1 MINNYSAHILIVD
14 DSPSNLRFLSKILTD
29 QGYSVQRAISAT
41 VALNA
46 VKAKLPDII
55 LLDILMP
62 EINGYE
68 LCELLKS
75 QPETK
80 NIPIIFI
87 SALQEISAQIQA
99 FEAGG
104 VDYITKP
111 FHIDEVII
119 RVKNQLNLQ
128 FFQKEISEQNVRLQQ
143 EIKERQR
150 VEIEL
155 RNREKLNESILNS
168 AAVGICLT
176 DENGYF
182 VQVNPAYCELYGYT
196 REELIGQSF
205 TIHFPGSDASE
216 ISFIVQ
222 EYKKFICTFTDNKT
236 GKYCVYRKDGSQ
248 LIVDITRG
256 IFQQEDG
263 QIFVVTSVR
272 DITERHRAELEKNRL
287 VVSLQKSKS
296 SLAAAQRVAHIGSW
310 EYDLNTGKVTWSEEL
325 FNIFGIEANSR
336 ELSYTDVINL
346 IYSEDRKKFQNIV
359 KDALENASLYELEFR
374 ICTPDGQIRY
384 VEGRGEPVIRQGM
397 VIELFGTAMDITTR
411 KQVELQLQKQF
422 YRSKLL
428 SQITE
433 KIRSELKPK
442 NIFET
447 AAIQLGKA
455 FRSSR
460 CLIYTYSEQGIPKIN
475 LVAEYVG
482 SDCESLSNLNLNL
495 SDKTHIQ
502 ELLISE
508 EARAYNDVEKDEFL
522 KEEIEISK
530 QLKIKSM
537 LEIRT
542 SYKGEANG
550 IISFHQCDDYRVWT
564 DEEIDFLEAIAAQLG
579 IAIAQAKLLD
589 KEQQDRVELDRQNL
603 QLQQE
608 INSRAITENALIQ
621 SESKYR
627 ALVESS
633 QDIIWSVDTEGRY
646 TFINQAVQQIY
657 GYEPTEMIGHLM
669 TEFLPSEQIAKEKNI
684 LERLLQGESIFH
696 YETTHLR
703 KDGKPISLLLNALPL
718 QNKEGK
724 IISITGTKSDITERK
739 QREEALK
746 LIVEGTA
753 STTGDAFMSSCV
765 RYLAEVLQVKYAL
778 IGQLINS
785 DKNTLHILSLWQGET
800 WGASMLCDTS
810 LTPYYQVLQG
820 KPYFCSDSVQSL
832 YPESEELVIFNAES
846 YWGVPLFDFQG
857 KVSGILAVMDTK
869 PMTYDVGAES
879 ILKIFAARA
888 GAEIERKRV
897 EEELL
902 ESQKRLSTLV
912 TTNADGL
919 IVVDSLGIVQFMN
932 PAGEKILGRKA
943 PEMIG
948 RLFGIATHPN
958 KTTVID
964 IPHRTGEIITVEMQV
979 VDIVWQSEN
988 AYLVSLRNIS
998 ERKQAESE
1006 IRLLLETTQAI
1017 SRCEDISSALA
1028 VILRL
1033 ICITINW
1040 DVAEAWIPSSN
1051 DQFLEYSPGW
1061 YRHQGVFQ
1069 ELRSHQEN
1077 IKFAAGE
1084 GLPGRVWLSQK
1095 AEWIEDISINSEFSE
1110 VFNLELSEKLDLKSY
1125 FGIPIVANKK
1135 VIAVL
1140 VFFKCK
1146 KTKET
1151 PRLLELVTAVA
1162 TQLSSLIQRKKA
1174 EQALRESERRFRAIF
1189 NSTFQ
1194 FIGLLTT
1201 DGILLEANQSLLKF
1215 AGVTEQ
1221 EVVGLPF
1228 WETDFWKI
1236 SDSSRTNVQQ
1246 AIQRAALGE
1255 FVRYEVELLGAEE
1268 IPITIDFSLK
1278 PIFHEETGQVVML
1291 IPEGRDITIAKALQK
1306 ELTLREQ
1313 QLDAFFSSAPVGL
1326 AFFDS
1331 QLRYVKINEL
1341 LAQLHGLPITEH
1353 IGKTPSEITPR
1364 LALTIESNCRKILET
1379 GNPLINLEIS
1389 TDNPKFPGIIRD
1401 WIISYFPIPG
1411 DENQLFGVG
1420 AVVMEITDRKR
1431 VEAALRSATERLQHL
1446 LGTSPG
1452 IIFSCQP
1459 SIEQTTT
1466 FISENVTVVLGY
1478 EAVEFLADPHFWNNH
1493 IHPEDRERIVA
1504 ELPQLLENYSHSHEY
1519 RFLHKDGEYRWLY
1532 VQLRLVSTLPNNNPQ
1547 EIVGYAVD
1555 ITERKRAE
1563 DALSQSEATNRALLN
1578 AIPDMMF
1585 RSKVDGTFVDF
1596 KPPKHI
1602 QTLLSYDNFLGSNIQ
1617 EVLPAKLSERILKAS
1632 EQTLLTRMVQVLEYQ
1647 LEIGA
1652 DIFDYEA
1659 RIVPC
1664 GHDEVIS
1671 MVRDISE
1678 RKRSEKA
1685 LRESAER
1692 ERAVA
1697 RVIERMRET
1706 LDFETIFSSTTQ
1718 ELQHALSC
1726 DRVVVYRFNSDWTG
1740 EFVAE
1745 SVGQG
1750 WCQLKQEQYNDSF
1763 LTSNTVVGENCL
1775 IRNMK
1780 NEPDIINNE
1789 VHKISEKFYKDLNSF
1804 RSVSDIYKADFED
1817 CYLELLKRFQA
1828 RAYIIV
1834 PIFCGT
1840 KLWGLLGSYQNSGPR
1855 NWASPEINMVVQ
1867 IGAQLGVALQQA
1879 ELFDQTQKQS
1889 AALQQALF
1897 AADAANRAKS
1907 EFLASMSHE
1916 LRTPL
1921 NAILGF
1927 TQVMS
1932 RDGSLNLQQQENL
1945 GIINRAGEHLL
1956 NLINDI
1962 LEMSKIEAG
1971 RTTLNITGFDLFRF
1985 LKSQEEML
1993 YLKAQTKGIKL
2004 IVEIEKEVPQF
2015 IRTDESKLR
2024 QVLLNILG
2032 NAIKFTEKGA
2042 VILRVKTNS
2051 CYISD
2056 ASLLLSFEIEDT
2068 GPGIAPEEINLL
2080 FEAFAQ
2086 TEVGRKSQQ
2095 GTGLGLPI
2103 SRKYV
2108 QLLGGD
2114 IRVNSTVGKGSCFSF
2129 EIPIFPA
2136 NSEEINIEIS
2146 PQKVIGLAPNQPEYR
2161 ILVVD
2166 DLPESRRLLLM
2177 LFQSLGFQ
2185 VQQAENGQEAVALWE
2200 SWQPHLIWMDMRMPI
2215 MDGYEATKKIKGA
2228 LKGQKTVII
2237 ALTASAFEE
2246 DRKMVLEV
2254 GCDDFIRKPFQ
2265 QDVVLEKI
2273 SQHLQVSYI
2282 YEESTPTNT
2291 GNQTAEKTITED
2303 DIKHYLSQMSPEWIE
2318 QIYRASC
2325 QGSDDI
2331 IFELLAEVPAE
2342 FSDLKNILA
2351 DLADNFQFEKIM
2363 HLTTT

>member
-1 MINNYSAHILIVD
+1 MTNNNPAHILIVD

-29 QGYSVQRAISAT
+29 QGYSVQRAISGN

-62 EINGYE
+62 EMNGYE
-68 LCELLKS
+68 VCQFLKS
-75 QPETK
+75 QPETS
-80 NIPIIFI
+80 NIPVIFI

-111 FHIDEVII
+111 FHIDEVLI
-119 RVKNQLNLQ
+119 RVENQLRLQ
-128 FFQKEISEQNVRLQQ
+128 FLQKQLSEQNARLQQ
-143 EIKERQR
+143 EIQERRR

-155 RNREKLNESILNS
+155 SNREKLNQSILNC
-168 AAVGICLT
+168 APVGICLT

-182 VQVNPAYCELYGYT
+182 VQVNPAYCELYGFT
-196 REELIGQSF
+196 AEELIGQPF
-205 TIHFPGSDASE
+205 TIHFPDSDTSE
-216 ISFIVQ
+216 ISFILQ
-222 EYKKFICTFTDNKT
+222 EYKNFICTSTENQT
-236 GKYCVYRKDGSQ
+236 GKYCVSRKEGTQ
-248 LIVDITRG
+248 LIVDITRSV
-256 IFQQEDG
+256 FQQEDG
-263 QIFVVTSVR
+263 QIFAVTSVK
-272 DITERHRAELEKNRL
+272 DITERHRAEQEKNRL
-287 VVSLQKSKS
+287 VLSLQKSKA

-310 EYDLNTGKVTWSEEL
+310 EYDLNTGKITWSEEL
-325 FNIFGIEANSR
+325 FHIFGLEANHR
-336 ELSYTDVINL
+336 ELSYPEVVNL
-346 IYSEDRKKFQNIV
+346 IHPEDQKFFQETV
-359 KDALENASLYELEFR
+359 KRALENPNLYELEFR
-374 ICTPDGQIRY
+374 ICCPDGQLRY
-384 VEGRGEPVIRQGM
+384 VEGKGEPVIRQGM
-397 VIELFGTAMDITTR
+397 VIQLFGTAMDITHR

-422 YRSKLL
+422 YRSNLL
-428 SQITE
+428 RHITE
-433 KIRSELKPK
+433 KIRSELETKK
-442 NIFET
+442 IFEI
-447 AAIQLGKA
+447 AATQLGQA
-455 FRSSR
+455 FRASR
-460 CLIYTYSEQGIPKIN
+460 CLIHTYILQPIPKIT
-475 LVAEYVG
+475 LVAEYVVNG
-482 SDCESLSNLNLNL
+482 YESLSNFDFPI
-495 SDKTHIQ
+495 SDSHIQ
-502 ELLISE
+502 KLLMLDK
-508 EARAYNDVEKDEFL
+508 ARASNDVYKDPLLEKKLSIFR
-522 KEEIEISK
+522 
-530 QLKIKSM
+530 QFRIKSM
-537 LEIRT
+537 LAVRT
-542 SYKGEANG
+542 SYKGKANG
-550 IISFHQCDDYRVWT
+550 IIAFHQCDEYRVWT
-564 DEEIDFLEAIAAQLG
+564 EEEIEFLEAIAAQLG

-589 KEQQDRVELDRQNL
+589 KEQQAREELDRQNL

-608 INSRAITENALIQ
+608 INIRAVTENALIQ

-633 QDIIWSVDTEGRY
+633 QDIIWSVDSEGRY
-646 TFINQAVQQIY
+646 TFINPAVQQIY
-657 GYEPTEMIGHLM
+657 GYEPAEMIGHLM
-669 TEFLPSEQIAKEKNI
+669 TEFLPSEQIAKEENI

-696 YETTHLR
+696 YETTHLT
-703 KDGKPISLLLNALPL
+703 KDGKAIYLLLNALPL
-718 QNKEGK
+718 KNEQGK
-724 IISITGTKSDITERK
+724 IISIIGTNSDITERK

-753 STTGDAFMSSCV
+753 STTGDAFMRSCV
-765 RYLAEVLQVKYAL
+765 RYLAEVLQVKYAF
-778 IGQLINS
+778 IAQLVNA
-785 DKNTLHILSLWQGET
+785 DKNTVHILSFWQGET
-800 WGASMLCDTS
+800 WGANMLSDS
-810 LTPYYQVLQG
+810 SSTPCYEVLQG
-820 KPYFCSDSVQSL
+820 KPHFCSHSLQSL
-832 YPESEELVIFNAES
+832 YPKSEELGIFNAES

-857 KVSGILAVMDTK
+857 KVSGVLAVMDTK
-869 PMTYDVGAES
+869 PMTYDGGAES

-897 EEELL
+897 EEELI

-919 IVVDSLGIVQFMN
+919 IVVDNLGIVQFIN
-932 PAGEKILGRKA
+932 PAGEKILGRKVS
-943 PEMIG
+943 EMLG
-948 RLFGIATHPN
+948 QLFGIATHPN

-979 VDIVWQSEN
+979 VDIVWRSEN
-988 AYLVSLRNIS
+988 AYLVSLRDIS
-998 ERKQAESE
+998 ERKQAENE

-1033 ICITINW
+1033 ICITISW

-1051 DQFLEYSPGW
+1051 DSVLEYSPGW
-1061 YRHQGVFQ
+1061 YRYEASFQ
-1069 ELRSHQEN
+1069 EFQRHHEN
-1077 IKFAAGE
+1077 MAFAPGE

-1095 AEWIEDISINSEFSE
+1095 PEWIEDINNSEITVYLASE
-1110 VFNLELSEKLDLKSY
+1110 ISAQLGLKAC
-1125 FGIPIVANKK
+1125 FGVPIIASDS

-1140 VFFKCK
+1140 VFFKRA

-1151 PRLLELVTAVA
+1151 PRLLELVNAVA

-1201 DGILLEANQSLLKF
+1201 DGILLEANQSLLNF
-1215 AGVTEQ
+1215 AGVTEK

-1228 WETDFWKI
+1228 WQTPFWKI
-1236 SDSSRTNVQQ
+1236 SDSARATVQQ
-1246 AIQRAALGE
+1246 AIHRAAFGE
-1255 FVRYEVELLGAEE
+1255 FVRYEVELTGAGESAL
-1268 IPITIDFSLK
+1268 TIDFSLK
-1278 PIFHEETGQVVML
+1278 PIFDEETGQVVML
-1291 IPEGRDITIAKALQK
+1291 IPEGRDITIAKSLQK

-1331 QLRYVKINEL
+1331 QLRYVKINDL
-1341 LAQLHGLPITEH
+1341 LAQLHGAPITDH
-1353 IGKTPSEITPR
+1353 IGKTPAEIIPR
-1364 LALTIESNCRKILET
+1364 LALTVESNCRKILDT
-1379 GNPLINLEIS
+1379 GTPLINLELS
-1389 TDNPKFPGIIRD
+1389 TENPSLPGSFRD

-1411 DENQLFGVG
+1411 EGEQLYGVG

-1431 VEAALRSATERLQHL
+1431 VEAAFRSATERLQHL

-1459 SIEQTTT
+1459 SPEQTTT
-1466 FISENVTVVLGY
+1466 FISENVTEVLGY
-1478 EAVEFLADPHFWNNH
+1478 EAGEFLADPHFWVKH
-1493 IHPEDRERIVA
+1493 IHPQDRKRIVA
-1504 ELPQLLENYSHSHEY
+1504 ELPQLFENYSQSHEY
-1519 RFLHKDGEYRWLY
+1519 RFLHKDGGYRWLY
-1532 VQLRLVSTLPNNNPQ
+1532 VQLRLVSTLATNNPQ

-1596 KPPKHI
+1596 KPAKHI
-1602 QTLLSYDNFLGSNIQ
+1602 KTLLSPDNFLGSNIQ
-1617 EVLPAKLSERILKAS
+1617 QVLPAKLSERILNAY
-1632 EQTLLTRMVQVLEYQ
+1632 EQTLSTGKVQVLEYQ
-1647 LEIGA
+1647 LEIGSEVC
-1652 DIFDYEA
+1652 DYEA

-1664 GHDEVIS
+1664 GNDEVIS

-1697 RVIERMRET
+1697 RVIERMRQT

-1718 ELQHALSC
+1718 ELQQALSC

-1745 SVGQG
+1745 SVAQG
-1750 WCQLKQEQYNDSF
+1750 WCQLKQEQYSDS
-1763 LTSNTVVGENCL
+1763 LLMANAVNGANCP
-1775 IRNMK
+1775 IKSMK
-1780 NEPDIINNE
+1780 SEADIQDNSFQSCPE
-1789 VHKISEKFYKDLNSF
+1789 RFYKHLESF
-1804 RSVSDIYKADFED
+1804 RSVSDIYHADFEE
-1817 CYLELLKRFQA
+1817 CYIQLLERFQA

-1834 PIFCGT
+1834 PIFCGS
-1840 KLWGLLGSYQNSGPR
+1840 KLWGLLASYQNSGPR

-1879 ELFDQTQKQS
+1879 QLFDQTQKQS

-1932 RDGSLNLQQQENL
+1932 RDVSLNRQQQENL

-1971 RTTLNITGFDLFRF
+1971 RTTLNITGFDLLRF
-1985 LKSQEEML
+1985 LKTQEEML
-1993 YLKAQTKGIKL
+1993 YLKAQSKQIKL
-2004 IVEIEKEVPQF
+2004 IVEIDPEVPQY

-2042 VILRVKTNS
+2042 VTLRVKTNPS
-2051 CYISD
+2051 HLSD
-2056 ASLLLSFEIEDT
+2056 SSLPLSFEIEDT

-2080 FEAFAQ
+2080 FEAFGQ

-2114 IRVNSTVGKGSCFSF
+2114 IRVSSTVGKGSCFSF
-2129 EIPIFPA
+2129 EIPISKA
-2136 NSEEINIEIS
+2136 NAGEIKADIS
-2146 PQKVIGLAPNQPEYR
+2146 PRKVMGLAPNQPEYR

-2166 DLPESRRLLLM
+2166 DLPESRRLLLT
-2177 LFQSLGFQ
+2177 LFKSLGFQ
-2185 VQQAENGQEAVALWE
+2185 VQQAENGQEAVALWQN
-2200 SWQPHLIWMDMRMPI
+2200 WQPHLIWMDMRMPI
-2215 MDGYEATKKIKGA
+2215 MDGYQATKQIKA
-2228 LKGQKTVII
+2228 DPKGKETVII

-2246 DRKMVLEV
+2246 DRKMVLEA

-2265 QDVVLEKI
+2265 QDVLLEKI
-2273 SQHLQVSYI
+2273 SQHLKVSYI
-2282 YEESTPTNT
+2282 YEESPPPNSDSHTPP
-2291 GNQTAEKTITED
+2291 KTITPE
-2303 DIKHYLSQMSPEWIE
+2303 DIKHYLSQMPVEWIE
-2318 QIYRASC
+2318 QVYRASC

-2331 IFELLAEVPAE
+2331 IFELLAEVTPE
-2342 FSDLKNILA
+2342 LSDLKNTFA

-2363 HLTTT
+2363 QLITG

>member
-1 MINNYSAHILIVD
+1 MTNNNPAHILIVD

-29 QGYSVQRAISAT
+29 QGYSVQRAISGT

-46 VKAKLPDII
+46 VKANLPDLI

-68 LCELLKS
+68 LCKILKS
-75 QPETK
+75 QSDTV

-119 RVKNQLNLQ
+119 RVENQLRLQ
-128 FFQKEISEQNVRLQQ
+128 FLQKELSEQNARLEREIQ
-143 EIKERQR
+143 ERRRI
-150 VEIEL
+150 EIEL
-155 RNREKLNESILNS
+155 SNREKLNQSILNS
-168 AAVGICLT
+168 APVGICLT

-182 VQVNPAYCELYGYT
+182 VQVNPAYCELYGFKA
-196 REELIGQSF
+196 EELIGQPF
-205 TIHFPGSDASE
+205 TIHFPQADTAE
-216 ISFIVQ
+216 ISLILQ
-222 EYKKFICTFTDNKT
+222 EYKNFICTTNENKND
-236 GKYCVYRKDGSQ
+236 KYCVSQKDGTQ
-248 LIVDITRG
+248 LIVDLTRG
-256 IFQQEDG
+256 IFEQEDG

-272 DITERHRAELEKNRL
+272 DITERHRAEQEKNRL
-287 VVSLQKSKS
+287 LVSLQKSKA

-310 EYDLNTGKVTWSEEL
+310 EYDLNTGKITWSEEL
-325 FNIFGIEANSR
+325 FHIFGLEQNKPEPTYG
-336 ELSYTDVINL
+336 ELLDFIHP
-346 IYSEDRKKFQNIV
+346 EDRQFFQKTVKK
-359 KDALENASLYELEFR
+359 ALENPNLYELEFR
-374 ICTPDGQIRY
+374 ICCASGQVRY
-384 VEGRGEPVIRQGM
+384 IEGKGEAVISKGM
-397 VIELFGTAMDITTR
+397 VIQFFGTAMDITLR
-411 KQVELQLQKQF
+411 KQVELQLQQQF
-422 YRSKLL
+422 NRSNLL
-428 SQITE
+428 RHLTE
-433 KIRSELKPK
+433 KIRSELKSK
-442 NIFET
+442 KIFET
-447 AAIQLGKA
+447 AAIQLGQAFKA
-455 FRSSR
+455 SR
-460 CLIYTYSEQGIPKIN
+460 CLIHTYIYQPIPKIP
-475 LVAEYVG
+475 LVAEYVANG
-482 SDCESLSNLNLNL
+482 YESLSNFELAINNNP
-495 SDKTHIQ
+495 HIQ
-502 ELLISE
+502 NLLSLDQ
-508 EARAYNDVEKDEFL
+508 ARASNDVYNDPLL
-522 KEEIEISK
+522 KEATPIC
-530 QLKIKSM
+530 QQFQIKSM
-537 LEIRT
+537 LCVRT

-550 IISFHQCDDYRVWT
+550 IIGLHQCDYHRVWKG
-564 DEEIDFLEAIAAQLG
+564 EEIELLEAISAQLG

-589 KEQQDRVELDRQNL
+589 QEKQARAELDRQNL

-608 INSRAITENALIQ
+608 INIRAATENALIQ

-646 TFINQAVQQIY
+646 TFINPAVQQIY
-657 GYEPTEMIGHLM
+657 GYQPAEMIGHFL
-669 TEFLPSEQIAKEKNI
+669 TEFVPSEQIAKEQNL

-696 YETTHLR
+696 YETTHLT
-703 KDGKPISLLLNALPL
+703 KDGKPVYLLLNALPL
-718 QNKEGK
+718 LDEQGK
-724 IISITGTKSDITERK
+724 IISITGTNSDITERK

-753 STTGDAFMSSCV
+753 ATTGDAFMRSCV
-765 RYLAEVLQVKYAL
+765 RYLAEVLQVKYAF
-778 IGQLINS
+778 IGQLVNA
-785 DKNTLHILSLWQGET
+785 DKNTLHILAFWQGES
-800 WGASMLCDTS
+800 WGAGMLCDTLS
-810 LTPYYQVLQG
+810 TPCYQVLQG
-820 KPYFCSDSVQSL
+820 ESYFCSHSVQSF
-832 YPESEELVIFNAES
+832 YPKSEELAIFNAES

-857 KVSGILAVMDTK
+857 KVSGVLAVMDTK
-869 PMTYDVGAES
+869 PMTYDGGAES

-897 EEELL
+897 EEELI

-919 IVVDSLGIVQFMN
+919 IVVDNLGIVQFIN

-943 PEMIG
+943 SEMMG
-948 RLFGIATHPN
+948 RFFGIATQPN

-988 AYLVSLRNIS
+988 AYLVSLRDIS
-998 ERKQAESE
+998 ERKKSENE

-1033 ICITINW
+1033 ICITIGW

-1051 DQFLEYSPGW
+1051 DSVLEYSPGW
-1061 YRHQGVFQ
+1061 YRHETTFQ
-1069 ELRSHQEN
+1069 EFRRHHEN
-1077 IKFAAGE
+1077 ITFAAGV
-1084 GLPGRVWLSQK
+1084 GLPGRIWLSQK
-1095 AEWIEDISINSEFSE
+1095 PEWLEDITTTERE
-1110 VFNLELSEKLDLKSY
+1110 VFLRSEIAIHAGLKAC
-1125 FGIPIVANKK
+1125 FGVPIIASDN

-1140 VFFKCK
+1140 VFFKRTK
-1146 KTKET
+1146 SKET
-1151 PRLLELVTAVA
+1151 PRLIELVTAVA

-1201 DGILLEANQSLLKF
+1201 EGILLEANQSFLNF
-1215 AGVTEQ
+1215 AGVTEK

-1228 WETDFWKI
+1228 WETAFWKI
-1236 SDSSRTNVQQ
+1236 SDLARQRVKE
-1246 AIQRAALGE
+1246 AIHSAALGE
-1255 FVRYEVELLGAEE
+1255 FVRYEVELSGVDETA
-1268 IPITIDFSLK
+1268 ITIDFSLK
-1278 PIFHEETGQVVML
+1278 PIFDEETGQVVML

-1313 QLDAFFSSAPVGL
+1313 QLNAFFSSAPVGL

-1341 LAQLHGLPITEH
+1341 LAGLHGVPITEH
-1353 IGKTPSEITPR
+1353 IGKTPAEIIPK
-1364 LALTIESNCRKILET
+1364 LALTIEPECRKILDT
-1379 GNPLINLEIS
+1379 GTPLINLEIS
-1389 TDNPKFPGIIRD
+1389 TDNAFCPGNVRD

-1411 DENQLFGVG
+1411 EGEELFGVG

-1459 SIEQTTT
+1459 SPEQTTT

-1478 EAVEFLADPHFWNNH
+1478 EAAEFLRDTHFWVKH
-1493 IHPEDRERIVA
+1493 IHPEDSERIIA
-1504 ELPQLLENYSHSHEY
+1504 DLPQLFENSYHSHEY

-1532 VQLRLVSTLPNNNPQ
+1532 VQLRLVSSLATNNPQ

-1596 KPPKHI
+1596 KPAKHI
-1602 QTLLSYDNFLGSNIQ
+1602 KSFVNPDSFLGKNIQ
-1617 EVLPAKLSERILKAS
+1617 EVLPSKLSERILNAYQ
-1632 EQTLLTRMVQVLEYQ
+1632 QTLLTGKINVLEYQ
-1647 LEIGA
+1647 LEIGRE
-1652 DIFDYEA
+1652 ICDYEA

-1664 GHDEVIS
+1664 GNDEVIS

-1697 RVIERMRET
+1697 RVIERMRQT

-1718 ELQHALSC
+1718 ELQQALSC
-1726 DRVVVYRFNSDWTG
+1726 DRVVVYRFNSDWSG

-1745 SVGQG
+1745 SVASG
-1750 WCQLKQEQYNDSF
+1750 WRELKQEQYHDSL
-1763 LTSNTVVGENCL
+1763 LTANAVDQENCVVKS
-1775 IRNMK
+1775 MG
-1780 NEPDIINNE
+1780 
-1789 VHKISEKFYKDLNSF
+1789 SEAQIDTYLQESQGSFYKEATSF
-1804 RSVSDIYKADFED
+1804 RCVFDIYQAGFEQ
-1817 CYLELLKRFQA
+1817 CYIQLLERFQA

-1834 PIFCGT
+1834 PIFCGS
-1840 KLWGLLGSYQNSGPR
+1840 KLWGLLGIYQNSGPR
-1855 NWASPEINMVVQ
+1855 NWASAEINMVVQ

-1879 ELFDQTQKQS
+1879 QLFDQTQKQS

-1932 RDGSLNLQQQENL
+1932 RDTSLNRQQQENL

-1971 RTTLNITGFDLFRF
+1971 RTTLNITGFDLLGF

-1993 YLKAQTKGIKL
+1993 YLKAQSKGIKL
-2004 IVEIEKEVPQF
+2004 IVEIASEVPQY
-2015 IRTDESKLR
+2015 IRSDESKLR

-2042 VILRVKTNS
+2042 VTLRVTTNT
-2051 CYISD
+2051 
-2056 ASLLLSFEIEDT
+2056 SLLSNSSVSLIFEIEDT

-2080 FEAFAQ
+2080 FEAFGQ

-2114 IRVNSTVGKGSCFSF
+2114 IRVSSVVGKGSCFSF
-2129 EIPIFPA
+2129 EIPISQA
-2136 NSEEINIEIS
+2136 NVDEIKTDIS
-2146 PQKVIGLAPNQPEYR
+2146 NRKVIGLAPNQQEYR

-2166 DLPESRRLLLM
+2166 DLPESRRLLLY

-2185 VQQAENGQEAVALWE
+2185 VQQAENGQEAVAMWQ

-2215 MDGYEATKKIKGA
+2215 MDGYQATKQIKA
-2228 LKGQKTVII
+2228 DPKGKQTVII

-2246 DRKMVLEV
+2246 DRKMVLEA

-2265 QDVVLEKI
+2265 QDVLLEKI
-2273 SQHLQVSYI
+2273 SQYLKVSYI
-2282 YEESTPTNT
+2282 YEEPSPTT
-2291 GNQTAEKTITED
+2291 AGNQTPEKTITEE
-2303 DIKHYLSQMSPEWIE
+2303 DIKHYFSQMPPEWIE
-2318 QIYRASC
+2318 QVYRASC

-2331 IFELLAEVPAE
+2331 IFELLAEVTPE
-2342 FSDLKNILA
+2342 FSDFKNSLA
-2351 DLADNFQFEKIM
+2351 DLAENFQFEKIM
-2363 HLTTT
+2363 ELITL